1 MDLELGPSHLNHETC
16 FLKTLFA
23 IVLVRVRG
31 YSLFNRLRFKKYVS
45 CVVVLI
51 MMPYIL
57 KLMGCLE
64 KKIKYLKNKT

>member
-1 MDLELGPSHLNHETC
+1 MDLELGPSHLNHETY

-23 IVLVRVRG
+23 IVLVRV
-31 YSLFNRLRFKKYVS
+31 SFVLVNCLRFKKCVS

>member
-1 MDLELGPSHLNHETC
+1 MDLELGPSHLNHETY

-23 IVLVRVRG
+23 IVLVRV
-31 YSLFNRLRFKKYVS
+31 SFVLVNRLRFKKCVS